1 MKIILSGGGTLG
13 PVSPLLAIF
22 EIYQQHN
29 PDCRFIWIGT
39 KHGAEKKIVEQ
50 YNIPFFVIA
59 SGKLRRYFSLWNV
72 VDIFKIIIGFFQSLA
87 FLIQE
92 KPNLLITAGG
102 FVSVPLHLA
111 ASLLGIPTWV
121 HQQDV
126 RVGLANKLM
135 KATAT
140 KITTALESS
149 LKNFKIKKTEW
160 IGNPVRDLTV
170 KNLSQS
176 RKKFNIPEN
185 SPVIFVFGGGTG
197 SDKLNSLVIESLPH
211 LNKNWHIIHL
221 TGKKRPDKQAQGAIN
236 TFKNY
241 HPYKFFTE
249 EMKDAYAISSVVV
262 GRGGFVT
269 ITELASLSKPA
280 VLLPMSDTHQEE
292 NVKMLSENQAAIIM
306 DEKKVNSLDLAHT
319 IKKLIDQPDVAKFL
333 GEKLHNTIPPAKL
346 TKIISIINQLTTKYF
361 H

>member
-13 PVSPLLAIF
+13 PVSPLLAIY
-22 EIYQQHN
+22 EVYKQHN
-29 PDCRFIWIGT
+29 PDCSFIWIGT

-72 VDIFKIIIGFFQSLA
+72 IDFFKVIFGFFQALF
-87 FLIQE
+87 FLLHE
-92 KPNLLITAGG
+92 KPSLLITAGG
-102 FVSVPLHLA
+102 FVSVPLHFA
-111 ASLLGIPTWV
+111 AGLLGIPTWV

-126 RVGLANKLM
+126 RVGLANKMM
-135 KATAT
+135 KGIAT
-140 KITTALESS
+140 KVTTALESS
-149 LKNFKIKKTEW
+149 LKNFKTKKTEW

-170 KNLSQS
+170 KNPSLS
-176 RKKFNIPEN
+176 RKKFNIPAN
-185 SPVIFVFGGGTG
+185 VPIVFIFGGGTG
-197 SDKLNSLVIESLPH
+197 SNKLNSLVIESLPH
-211 LNKNWHIIHL
+211 LNRSWHIIHL

-249 EMKDAYAISSVVV
+249 EMKDAYAISDVVI

-292 NVKMLSENQAAIIM
+292 NVKMLSENQAAIILN
-306 DEKKVNSLDLAHT
+306 EKKINSLDLAHT
-319 IKKLIDQPDVAKFL
+319 IKKLIEQPDVAKFL
-333 GEKLHNTIPPAKL
+333 GEKLHNTIPPAKPA
-346 TKIISIINQLTTKYF
+346 KIISIIKELIKK
-361 H
+361 